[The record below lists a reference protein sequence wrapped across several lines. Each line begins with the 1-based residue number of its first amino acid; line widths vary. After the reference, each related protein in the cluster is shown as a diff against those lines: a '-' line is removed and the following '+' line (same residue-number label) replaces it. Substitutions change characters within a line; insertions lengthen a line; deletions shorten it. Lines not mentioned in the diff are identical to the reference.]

1 MMVASVL
8 VADQMTP
15 EQQHNDGS
23 IGCGG
28 RSMMVVSVVVADQ
41 KTPEQQHNDGGIGC
55 GGRSNDSGAA
65 AQ

>member
-1 MMVASVL
+1 MVVPVE

-41 KTPEQQHNDGGIGC
+41 KTPEQQHNDGGTGC
-55 GGRSNDSGAA
+55 CGRSNDTRVAA
-65 AQ
+65 P